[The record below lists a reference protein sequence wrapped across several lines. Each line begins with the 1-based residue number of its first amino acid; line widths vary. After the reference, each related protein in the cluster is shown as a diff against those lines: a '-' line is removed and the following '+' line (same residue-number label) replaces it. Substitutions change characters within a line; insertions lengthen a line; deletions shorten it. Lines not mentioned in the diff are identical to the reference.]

1 LWVTIKQMKTETELT
16 QDILEITNKI
26 HHQFP
31 ELSKYLKEIPIR
43 IETTKDNGI
52 SPQSLSDYYDSLL
65 DVITEYSKT
74 HQKVE

>member
-1 LWVTIKQMKTETELT
+1 MKTETELT

-26 HHQFP
+26 HQRFP
-31 ELSKYLKEIPIR
+31 ELSKYLKEIPLR
-43 IETTKDNGI
+43 MDTTEDNGI

-74 HQKVE
+74 HHKLT

>member
-1 LWVTIKQMKTETELT
+1 MKTETELT

-26 HHQFP
+26 HQQFP

-52 SPQSLSDYYDSLL
+52 SSQSLSDYYDSMFE
-65 DVITEYSKT
+65 VITEYW
-74 HQKVE
+74 